1 MKDTIKKF
9 MLKIPKMIRNFLMEE
24 IIQDIK
30 TLKEDNK
37 QIHKELIQN
46 SLDTMKIAI
55 CSEEIPLKERIEI
68 GQEYIKKGGN
78 GSVKVLV
85 HVYEERYEQELK
97 KGSD

>member
-9 MLKIPKMIRNFLMEE
+9 MLKIPKIIRNFLMEE
-24 IIQDIK
+24 IIKDIK

-37 QIHKELIQN
+37 QIHKELMQN

-68 GQEYIKKGGN
+68 GQEYIKK
-78 GSVKVLV
+78 VVMVL
-85 HVYEERYEQELK
+85 
-97 KGSD
+97 

>member
-1 MKDTIKKF
+1 MKETIKKF

-24 IIQDIK
+24 IIHDIK

-37 QIHKELIQN
+37 QIHKELKQN

-85 HVYEERYEQELK
+85 HVLEERYEQELK
-97 KGSD
+97 KEGV